1 MEHIAIDLGSKES
14 QICVRSADGQILEER
29 RIATRPATLRRYLEG
44 RPASRVIVEAGA
56 EAFWVAEL
64 VQTAGHEAR
73 VVPSALAPAL
83 GVGERGLKND
93 RRDAAVLSAASC
105 RVDLP
110 SVHIRSRQSRAL
122 QARLGMRDAAVR
134 ARTALLN
141 VVHAHL
147 RTIGER
153 VRSGA
158 SQTLVDRVRERL
170 GERATLLEPVF
181 SSIESLNVSVA
192 AMSKTLTAEAKHD
205 ELADR
210 LQSVPGVGPLTA
222 LRFIATVDL
231 VGRFRDAASLTCYIG
246 LVPSEHSSGER
257 EHRGSITKAGSPVMR
272 ALLVQAAWAALRCRC
287 SDPMLEWARRIAQR
301 RGKKV
306 AVVALARKIARILFA
321 LWRDGSRYGA
331 SQAAAAARTELTP
344 PRCLVAPQGPQRPR
358 LRIVPVDASS

>member
-14 QICVRSADGQILEER
+14 QVCVRGGDGQILEER

-44 RPASRVIVEAGA
+44 RPVSRVIVEAGA

-64 VQTAGHEAR
+64 AQAAGHEAR

-83 GVGERGLKND
+83 GVGERGLKSD

-122 QARLGMRDAAVR
+122 QSRLGMRDAAVR

-170 GERATLLEPVF
+170 GERGAVLETLF
-181 SSIESLNVSVA
+181 ASIESLNVTIA
-192 AMSKTLTAEAKHD
+192 AMTKAFRNEARHD

-210 LQSVPGVGPLTA
+210 LQSVPGVGPLIA
-222 LRFIATVDL
+222 LRYIATVDQ
-231 VGRFRDAASLTCYIG
+231 VGRFANASAVTCYVGI
-246 LVPSEHSSGER
+246 VPSEHSSGER
-257 EHRGSITKAGSPVMR
+257 QHRGSITKAGSSVMR
-272 ALLVQAAWAALRCRC
+272 ALLVQAAWAALRCRR

-321 LWRDGSRYGA
+321 LWRDGSRYRA
-331 SQAAAAARTELTP
+331 SQAAVAAPKETTP
-344 PRCLVAPQGPQRPR
+344 PRCLAPRGPQRPR
-358 LRIVPVDASS
+358 LQIIPLDSAS